1 MIVLGID
8 SSAKTAGVA
17 VSQDGTLLYE
27 SWLGTGFTHSETL
40 LELIDAA
47 LRAVRITPAQVDV
60 YAVTAGPG
68 SFTGL
73 RIGMALVKGLAAANG
88 TPCVPVSTLRALAD
102 AADTVGL
109 IIPAMDA
116 RRGEVYTAAF
126 EKNAAGELL
135 RLREDTAES
144 AAAAMEYAAAWCEA
158 HPHGCVTLV
167 GDGAHLCHAAW
178 LKRAGDAGSVRL
190 ACADTRTRAAA
201 AAARIGVREAAEG
214 AAVDAG
220 QLRPDYH
227 RLCQAERERAEREA
241 AKAAQ
246 NG

>member
-17 VSQDGTLLYE
+17 VLRDDVLLYE

-73 RIGMALVKGLAAANG
+73 RIGMALVKGLAAAGN
-88 TPCVPVSTLRALAD
+88 TPCVPVSTLRALA
-102 AADTVGL
+102 AACDVPGL
-109 IIPAMDA
+109 VVPAMDA

-126 EKNAAGELL
+126 VKNADGTLV
-135 RLREDTAES
+135 RLRDDTAEP
-144 AAAAMEYAAAWCEA
+144 AAAAMDHAAAWCA
-158 HPHGCVTLV
+158 QNPGCGVTLV
-167 GDGAHLCHAAW
+167 GDGAHLCAADW
-178 LKRAGDAGSVRL
+178 HKRGLTGPVVRL
-190 ACADTRTRAAA
+190 ASADLRTRAAA
-201 AAARIGVREAAEG
+201 AAARIAAAEV
-214 AAVDAG
+214 AAGHAVPAAD
-220 QLRPDYH
+220 LRPDYH

-241 AKAAQ
+241 ARAAQ
-246 NG
+246 N

>member
-17 VSQDGTLLYE
+17 VLRDGTLLYE

-40 LELIDAA
+40 LELTDAA
-47 LRAVRITPAQVDV
+47 LRAVRITPAAVDV

-73 RIGMALVKGLAAANG
+73 RIGMALVKGLAAVND
-88 TPCVPVSTLRALAD
+88 TPCVPVSTLRALA
-102 AADTVGL
+102 AACDVPGL

-126 EKNAAGELL
+126 CKRADGTLL
-135 RLREDTAES
+135 RLRDDTAES
-144 AAAAMEYAAAWCEA
+144 AAAAMDFAAAWCAEN
-158 HPHGCVTLV
+158 PGCSVTLV
-167 GDGAHLCHAAW
+167 GDGAYLCAADW
-178 LKRAGDAGSVRL
+178 AKRGLDVPAVRL
-190 ACADTRTRAAA
+190 ASEDLRTRAAA
-201 AAARIGVREAAEG
+201 AAAHIAAEEAA
-214 AAVDAG
+214 AG
-220 QLRPDYH
+220 QAMSAAELRPDYH

-241 AKAAQ
+241 AAQ
-246 NG
+246 AK

>member
-17 VSQDGTLLYE
+17 VLRDGTLLYE

-40 LELIDAA
+40 LELTDAA
-47 LRAVRITPAQVDV
+47 LRAVRITPAAVDV

-73 RIGMALVKGLAAANG
+73 RIGMALVKGLAAAND
-88 TPCVPVSTLRALAD
+88 TPCVPVSTLRALAAACD
-102 AADTVGL
+102 APGL

-126 EKNAAGELL
+126 CRRADGML
-135 RLREDTAES
+135 RLRDDTAES
-144 AAAAMEYAAAWCEA
+144 AAAAMDFAAAWCAEN
-158 HPHGCVTLV
+158 PGCSVTLV
-167 GDGAHLCHAAW
+167 GDGAYLCAADW
-178 LKRAGDAGSVRL
+178 AKRGMDAPAVRL
-190 ACADTRTRAAA
+190 ASEDLRTRAAA
-201 AAARIGVREAAEG
+201 AAAHIAAEEAA
-214 AAVDAG
+214 AG
-220 QLRPDYH
+220 QAMSAAELRPDYH

-241 AKAAQ
+241 AAQ
-246 NG
+246 AK